1 MRQVCT
7 DRFFGFLGNRRC
19 GIIGG
24 VRSRG
29 RAVAVIITVFVCL
42 LLAACDPDERLRTAD
57 APGRGSP
64 HAAAPQVQ
72 PEPDDDRD
80 LFLMGYLPAGLAHWQ
95 TTSSRHDGHPGSQ
108 REIVTQSYRDNVA
121 AQRAFAKDVPA
132 AKEGKVSP
140 PVSAA
145 ELTVVSVVGQLEED
159 GLRRDLAGKP
169 QARSVR
175 LRGDRAGYSYSP
187 TEQVTAIAWVERS
200 GFMVTVSGYGL
211 GEGDL
216 LKVAEGLVERPS
228 S

>member
-1 MRQVCT
+1 MRKVGT
-7 DRFFGFLGNRRC
+7 DHFFGFLGNRRC

-24 VRSRG
+24 VPSRG
-29 RAVAVIITVFVCL
+29 RAVAFITVFVSL
-42 LLAACDPDERLRTAD
+42 LLAACDPGEPLRATD
-57 APGRGSP
+57 APGLESP

-95 TTSSRHDGHPGSQ
+95 TTSSRHDGHPGSE

-132 AKEGKVSP
+132 AKEGTVSP

-145 ELTVVSVVGQLEED
+145 ELTVVSMVGQLEEE
-159 GLRRDLAGKP
+159 GLRRELATKP

-175 LRGDRAGYSYSP
+175 LRGDRAGYLYSP
-187 TEQVTAIAWVERS
+187 TEQVTAIAWVERP